1 MGFEQGLSGLN
12 AAAKNLEI
20 IGNNVSNANTVGFK
34 TASAQFSDVFARSF
48 SDRSSSSIGRGTS
61 LESVQQNFAQGSITP
76 TNNPLDMAING
87 KGFFKTKTVQG
98 ETLYTRNG
106 QFSIDGD
113 GFIQN
118 AAGSKLLGFSYDL
131 TTGQVSGVETP
142 IQFPQQAIAP
152 QVTDE
157 VVMRFNLDSR
167 ENVIPASVGLD
178 ITDLTTFNST
188 LAATVYDQLGVDHS
202 LSVYFQKLDPTTNV
216 AGGGNS
222 IKFTGEPIKLSYE
235 LPETVVAAEIDIRDA
250 DGTLVR
256 TLTATTDKGFQSVS
270 WDGNKADGTAALDG
284 VYTFDVRATKADG
297 VADADTDPDVVAATT
312 FSAVTFEDEVPGAT
326 SYYRV
331 FAFLDGKPITDNDAN
346 PTNPLSSTKIIG
358 FGEDGKTPSYPEGVI
373 PVPYQPKFTLDLKNF
388 DSAGDGVLFGSQVS
402 LDFDG
407 STQYGSS
414 FGVNNV
420 KQNGYESAALSSF
433 SVSSEGILKG
443 RYTNGQTQDLAQIAL
458 VTFRNPDGLRPA
470 GANNFIKTATAGTE
484 YLARDDET
492 ASSSI
497 VAGAL
502 ESANLDLTNEL
513 VNIITAQRIYQANAQ
528 TVKAQDSILQ
538 TLVNLR

>member
-34 TASAQFSDVFARSF
+34 TSSAQFSDVFARSF
-48 SDRSSSSIGRGTS
+48 SDRSATSIGRGTS
-61 LESVQQNFAQGSITP
+61 LEGVQQNFAQGSITP
-76 TNNPLDMAING
+76 TNNPLDLAING
-87 KGFFKTKTVQG
+87 KGFFKMRTIQG

-106 QFSIDGD
+106 QFAVDGD

-118 AAGSKLLGFSYDL
+118 AAGSRLLGFPYDL
-131 TTGQVSGVETP
+131 STGQVSGVETS

-152 QVTDE
+152 KVSDE

-167 ENVIPASVGLD
+167 EKVVPASVGLD

-202 LSVYFQKLDPTTNV
+202 LAVYFQKVDPTSNV

-222 IKFTGEPIKLSYE
+222 IKFSGDPIKLSYD
-235 LPETVVAAEIDIRDA
+235 LPETAVSASLEIRNS
-250 DGTLVR
+250 DGALVR
-256 TLTATTDKGFQSVS
+256 TLTGTTQKGFQSVA
-270 WDGNKADGTAALDG
+270 WDGKNDSGADVLEGN
-284 VYTFDVRATKADG
+284 YTFTVTATKADG
-297 VADADTDPDVVAATT
+297 IDSDSDPDAMTAKTY
-312 FSAVTFEDEVPGAT
+312 SAVTYENEVPGAEEF
-326 SYYRV
+326 YRV
-331 FAFLDGKPITDNDAN
+331 FAFLDGKPITADGETATD
-346 PTNPLSSTKIIG
+346 PLTSNKLIG
-358 FGEDGKTPSYPEGVI
+358 FGADGKSPTYPDDVI
-373 PVPYQPKFTLDLKNF
+373 PKPYEPKFVLDLKNF
-388 DSAGDGVLFGSQVS
+388 DVDGNGSTFGSQVS

-407 STQYGSS
+407 STQYGSA

-470 GANNFIKTATAGTE
+470 GANNFVKTSAAGTE

-497 VAGAL
+497 VSGSL

>member
-188 LAATVYDQLGVDHS
+188 LAATV
-202 LSVYFQKLDPTTNV
+202 
-216 AGGGNS
+216 
-222 IKFTGEPIKLSYE
+222 
-235 LPETVVAAEIDIRDA
+235 
-250 DGTLVR
+250 
-256 TLTATTDKGFQSVS
+256 
-270 WDGNKADGTAALDG
+270 
-284 VYTFDVRATKADG
+284 
-297 VADADTDPDVVAATT
+297 
-312 FSAVTFEDEVPGAT
+312 
-326 SYYRV
+326 
-331 FAFLDGKPITDNDAN
+331 
-346 PTNPLSSTKIIG
+346 
-358 FGEDGKTPSYPEGVI
+358 
-373 PVPYQPKFTLDLKNF
+373 
-388 DSAGDGVLFGSQVS
+388 
-402 LDFDG
+402 
-407 STQYGSS
+407 
-414 FGVNNV
+414 
-420 KQNGYESAALSSF
+420 
-433 SVSSEGILKG
+433 
-443 RYTNGQTQDLAQIAL
+443 
-458 VTFRNPDGLRPA
+458 
-470 GANNFIKTATAGTE
+470 
-484 YLARDDET
+484 
-492 ASSSI
+492 
-497 VAGAL
+497 
-502 ESANLDLTNEL
+502 
-513 VNIITAQRIYQANAQ
+513 
-528 TVKAQDSILQ
+528 
-538 TLVNLR
+538 